1 MSTYRL
7 KFINSLEKI
16 GRVLELEAAN
26 DDDVT
31 ALSWVRSIRS
41 DMTVEIWQDD
51 RMVTRTTPMTARLF
65 VDQPDS
71 FARPRN
77 EGGAADIG
85 SLPKL

>member
-1 MSTYRL
+1 
-7 KFINSLEKI
+7 
-16 GRVLELEAAN
+16 
-26 DDDVT
+26 
-31 ALSWVRSIRS
+31 
-41 DMTVEIWQDD
+41 
-51 RMVTRTTPMTARLF
+51 MVTRTTPMTAQLF

>member
-31 ALSWVRSIRS
+31 ALSWVHSIRS
-41 DMTVEIWQDD
+41 DMTVEVC
-51 RMVTRTTPMTARLF
+51 RMIAWSPARR
-65 VDQPDS
+65 Q
-71 FARPRN
+71 
-77 EGGAADIG
+77 
-85 SLPKL
+85 

>member
-16 GRVLELEAAN
+16 GRVLELDAAN

-31 ALSWVRSIRS
+31 ALSWVHSIRS
-41 DMTVEIWQDD
+41 DMTVEVWQDH
-51 RMVTRTTPMTARLF
+51 RMVTRMTPMTARLF

-71 FARPRN
+71 SARQCN
-77 EGGAADIG
+77 ERGAADIG